1 MAVIAFEHEA
11 QNGHATPSK
20 QKYEAQNFY
29 KIVVL
34 ILKNGYCTKIF
45 YSLIFFRNPLWNS
58 KMKILNKFIKT
69 CILVG

>member
-45 YSLIFFRNPLWNS
+45 YSLIFFRNPL
-58 KMKILNKFIKT
+58 
-69 CILVG
+69 